1 MNRFLGFVLALGLA
15 ACRSAGPIS
24 TPSSPAKP
32 AAPAA
37 SQIVVLV
44 SFDGWRHDYLERYK
58 PPTLA
63 ALASRGVRAE
73 GLIPQFPSKTFPNH
87 YTLVTGLRLASHGIV
102 SNNMLDPA
110 LPGRFAMS
118 NRDVIADPRWWG
130 GEPIWNTAERQGK
143 VAAAMFWPGSEAP
156 INGRQ
161 LTFWMKFDDK
171 FPHAARVAQA
181 LDWLRLP
188 EGRRPSFVTLYFSDV
203 DTAGHRF
210 GPDSAEVREAA
221 LLVDR
226 ALGEFVAGVESLGL
240 AHLVNYVVVSDHG
253 MAATAPER
261 MIRLDDF
268 IDVESVDV
276 IDWSPVLGLS
286 PKDGDV
292 ERVYRALKDKHPSLA
307 VYRRAEIPAV
317 YGLAGYPR
325 VAPVVGIAAE
335 GWGITSSV
343 EMTRWAEPGR
353 RAPGGNH
360 GYDARLKSMQGLFVA
375 AGPRLRSGEVVR
387 PFESIHVYE
396 LMCSIL
402 GIAPASNDGDQGV
415 TRGFLR

>member
-1 MNRFLGFVLALGLA
+1 MNRFPGFLLVLALS
-15 ACRSAGPIS
+15 ACRSAAPVAAP
-24 TPSSPAKP
+24 TSPAIP
-32 AAPAA
+32 VAAVQSP
-37 SQIVVLV
+37 IVVLV
-44 SFDGWRHDYLERYK
+44 SLDGFRHDYLERFN
-58 PPTLA
+58 PPALA

-87 YTLVTGLRLASHGIV
+87 YTLVTGLRLTSHGIV
-102 SNNMLDPA
+102 SNNMVDPE

-118 NRDVIADPRWWG
+118 NREVIADPRWWG

-143 VAAAMFWPGSEAP
+143 VAAAMFWPGSEAL

-161 LTFWMKFDDK
+161 PTFWMKFDDK
-171 FPHAARVAQA
+171 FPHAARVAQV
-181 LDWLRLP
+181 LEWLRLP

-210 GPDSAEVREAA
+210 GPDSSEVREAA

-240 AHLVNYVVVSDHG
+240 QSRVNYVVVSDHG

-307 VYRRAEIPAV
+307 VYRRAEIPPG
-317 YGLAGYPR
+317 YGLADHPR

-335 GWGITSSV
+335 GWGVTSSR
-343 EMTRWAEPGR
+343 EMARWAEPGR

-375 AGPRLRSGEVVR
+375 TGPRLRAGEVVK
-387 PFESIHVYE
+387 PFENIHVYE
-396 LMCSIL
+396 LMCALL
-402 GIAPASNDGDQGV
+402 GIAPARNDGDPGV

>member
-1 MNRFLGFVLALGLA
+1 MNRFLGFLLALVLA
-15 ACRSAGPIS
+15 ACRSAAPVT
-24 TPSSPAKP
+24 TPSPATP
-32 AAPAA
+32 VAAAQSA
-37 SQIVVLV
+37 IVVLV
-44 SFDGWRHDYLERYK
+44 SFDGWRHDYLERFN
-58 PPTLA
+58 PPTLS
-63 ALASRGVRAE
+63 ALASGGVRAE

-87 YTLVTGLRLASHGIV
+87 YTLVTGLRLTSHGIV
-102 SNNMLDPA
+102 SNNMVDA
-110 LPGRFAMS
+110 DLPGRFAMS
-118 NRDVIADPRWWG
+118 NREVITDPRWWG

-161 LTFWMKFDDK
+161 PTFWMKFDDD
-171 FPHAARVAQA
+171 FPHAARIAQA
-181 LDWLRLP
+181 LEWLRLP

-210 GPDSAEVREAA
+210 GPDSPEVREAA
-221 LLVDR
+221 LRVDH

-240 AHLVNYVVVSDHG
+240 GSRVNYVVVSDHG

-261 MIRLDDF
+261 VIRLDDF
-268 IDVESVDV
+268 IDLDSMDV

-292 ERVYRALKDKHPSLA
+292 ERLYRALKDKHPSLA

-317 YGLAGYPR
+317 YGLDNHPR
-325 VAPVVGIAAE
+325 VSPVVGIAAE
-335 GWGITSSV
+335 GWGVTSSR
-343 EMTRWAEPGR
+343 EIARWGEPGR

-375 AGPRLRSGEVVR
+375 AGPRLRAGEVVKA
-387 PFESIHVYE
+387 FENIHVYE
-396 LMCSIL
+396 LMCMLL
-402 GIAPASNDGDQGV
+402 GIAPARNDGDRGV
-415 TRGFLR
+415 TRGFLRR